1 MPATRNFLPNGQ
13 LHFQHGPIDIIIG
26 AEGDAIALKQAHEA
40 AWSRFEHVLDELV
53 AELKILRQPLVG
65 VCDLQGVIA
74 RRMWAAC
81 EPFSQQFITP
91 MAAVA
96 GSVAQ
101 ELIAAYARDGISKAW
116 ANNGGDIA
124 LYLSYGSSARVGLYA
139 DISKLNQA
147 QLLNGLNLD
156 GYLDIDYESGVRGI
170 ATSGWRGRSFSLGIA
185 DSVTVIAGTAS
196 QADAAASVIANA
208 VNVDDSCIVRL
219 PARALRHDS
228 DLQDI
233 PVTVDVP
240 ELAREKV
247 QVALQAGLACATKL
261 KAQGLIEACTLV
273 CQGQFAQTASQL
285 CHEHSLL
292 A

>member
-26 AEGDAIALKQAHEA
+26 AEGDVVALKQAHEA

-53 AELKILRQPLVG
+53 VELKMLRQPLVG
-65 VCDLQGVIA
+65 ACDLQGVIA

-124 LYLSYGSSARVGLYA
+124 LYLSSGSSARVGLYA
-139 DISKLNQA
+139 DIAKLNQA

-247 QVALQAGLACATKL
+247 QAALQAGLACATRL
-261 KAQGLIEACTLV
+261 KSQGLIEACTLV